1 MRQTTVRQLQ
11 VFVAAAKSLSFARTA
26 EQLHLT
32 PAAVSFQIKQLESIS
47 GFPLFARVGKK
58 TSLTEAGRSLL
69 GYADVVMTALNDAD
83 QAMLALKTGGGGRA
97 SVGLVSTA
105 KYVVPH
111 ILARFQS
118 QYPGVTIRLVDGN
131 RRQILDW
138 LANGDVDLAIMGRP
152 PDDFDVDMHPFAPH
166 PTVLIAAPTHPLT
179 KRTSIRQADLASE
192 TFVFREDGSGTRSLV
207 SAFFDGA
214 GFQPRVAMTSS
225 SNETIKQAVMAG
237 IGIAGISQHTIG
249 LEVGLGLLKI
259 LPVEGWPLMRRWFVV
274 NRRGMPLMPLHERLR
289 DFFASEGP
297 GIIAGL
303 ERGYARL
310 AAVSDPSKHRRKR
323 AQRSGA

>member
-1 MRQTTVRQLQ
+1 MRQATVRQLQ
-11 VFVAAAKSLSFARTA
+11 VFVTAAKSLSFARAA

-47 GFPLFARVGKK
+47 GFPMFERIGKK
-58 TSLTEAGRSLL
+58 VGLTEAGRALL
-69 GYADVVMTALNDAD
+69 GYAEVVMTALQEAD
-83 QAMLALKTGGGGRA
+83 QTMSALKSGSAGRA
-97 SVGLVSTA
+97 AVGLVSTA

-111 ILARFQS
+111 IMARFQAL
-118 QYPGVTIRLVDGN
+118 YPAVTIRLLDGN
-131 RRQILDW
+131 RREILTW
-138 LANGDVDLAIMGRP
+138 LANGDVELAIMGRP
-152 PDDFDVDMHPFAPH
+152 PDDFDVDMHAFAPH
-166 PTVLIAAPTHPLT
+166 PTVLITAPANPLS
-179 KRTSIRQADLASE
+179 RRRSIRPAELAGE
-192 TFVFREDGSGTRSLV
+192 TFVFREEGSGTRSLV

-274 NRRGMPLMPLHERLR
+274 HRRGMPLMPLHEKLR
-289 DFFASEGP
+289 DFFSSQGP
-297 GIIAGL
+297 RIIADL
-303 ERGYARL
+303 ERSYSGL
-310 AAVSDPSKHRRKR
+310 AARSASPRR
-323 AQRSGA
+323 

>member
-1 MRQTTVRQLQ
+1 MRQATVRQLQ

-69 GYADVVMTALNDAD
+69 GYADMVMTALHDAGE
-83 QAMLALKTGGGGRA
+83 AMLSLKTGGGGRA

-166 PTVLIAAPTHPLT
+166 PTVLIAGPAHPLT

-303 ERGYARL
+303 ERGYAGL
-310 AAVSDPSKHRRKR
+310 APVSAPSKHRRRR
-323 AQRSGA
+323 AQRSGT

>member
-1 MRQTTVRQLQ
+1 
-11 VFVAAAKSLSFARTA
+11 
-26 EQLHLT
+26 
-32 PAAVSFQIKQLESIS
+32 
-47 GFPLFARVGKK
+47 
-58 TSLTEAGRSLL
+58 
-69 GYADVVMTALNDAD
+69 
-83 QAMLALKTGGGGRA
+83 MLALKTGGGGRA

-179 KRTSIRQADLASE
+179 KRTSIRRTDLASE

-249 LEVGLGLLKI
+249 LELGLGLLKI

-303 ERGYARL
+303 ERGYAGL
-310 AAVSDPSKHRRKR
+310 AAVSAPSKHRRKR
-323 AQRSGA
+323 AQRTGS

>member
-1 MRQTTVRQLQ
+1 MRQATVRQLQ

-32 PAAVSFQIKQLESIS
+32 PAAVSFQIKQLEEIT
-47 GFPLFARVGKK
+47 GFPLFARIGKK

-69 GYADVVMTALNDAD
+69 GYADVVMTALSDAD
-83 QAMLALKTGGGGRA
+83 QAMLALKSGGGGRA

-118 QYPGVTIRLVDGN
+118 QYPQVTVRLVDGN
-131 RRQILDW
+131 RSQILDR
-138 LANGDVDLAIMGRP
+138 LAHGDVDLAIMGRP
-152 PDDFDVDMHPFAPH
+152 PDDFDVDMYPFASH
-166 PTVLIAAPTHPLT
+166 PTVLIAPPAHPLA
-179 KRTSIRQADLASE
+179 KRTSIQLADLADE
-192 TFVFREDGSGTRSLV
+192 TFVFREEGSGTRSLL

-214 GFQPRVAMTSS
+214 GFQPRVSMTSS

-237 IGIAGISQHTIG
+237 MGIAGISQHTIG
-249 LEVGLGLLKI
+249 LEVGLGLIKV

-297 GIIAGL
+297 GIIAQL
-303 ERGYARL
+303 EQSYASFS
-310 AAVSDPSKHRRKR
+310 AISASRRKR
-323 AQRSGA
+323 DSR